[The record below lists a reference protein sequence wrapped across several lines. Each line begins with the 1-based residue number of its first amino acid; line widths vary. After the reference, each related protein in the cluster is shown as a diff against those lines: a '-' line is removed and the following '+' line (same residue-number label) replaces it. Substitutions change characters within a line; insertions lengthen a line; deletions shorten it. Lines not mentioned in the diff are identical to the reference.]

1 MKRKLVLWGSNSQD
15 EKILLGMELIAERKE
30 VNIYSLSEAQVTK
43 ELNNQ
48 LFNEWRNKKE
58 EGFPVETANKEV
70 RELTVSGSLLPEG
83 IKVDNEELVGR
94 AQTEWHFVVLSNKL
108 SETYKQELEDLK
120 KRVDDL
126 QKFDSGIWEEL
137 KGFWSKVQT
146 QIREKNLF
154 REHSDD
160 LKESTNQLF
169 DQLKALRKKLD
180 EEFREKSKENKKQFF
195 ELLEKFDQKIEKEI
209 RLEGV
214 FNELKDVQRKFKNT
228 DFVRRDRSD
237 VWKYLDGLFKKVKE
251 KRFGDNAG
259 QKMKSPLERLEKR
272 YEGLLKAIERMQ
284 RSISKDEKEYNHQ
297 KKKQKGF
304 AGQLEQQLKE
314 AKLGMIKERM
324 DSKKEKHEDMLKTKQ
339 MLEKRMEKQK
349 EKERLQKLKEEA
361 KKEAQKK
368 IEKKVEESERLLKEK
383 KEELER
389 AAEKLKGKPASNEKD
404 KKVKQYADH
413 SEKTKD
419 FTAAD
424 FSSKIHQLL

>member
-1 MKRKLVLWGSNSQD
+1 MKRKLVLWGSNSQN
-15 EKILLGMELIAERKE
+15 EKVLLGLELIADRKE
-30 VNIYSLSEAQVTK
+30 VNIYSLPEAHVTK
-43 ELNNQ
+43 ELNDQ
-48 LFNEWRNKKE
+48 LFNQWRDQSE
-58 EGFPVETANKEV
+58 EGFPVEGADKQV
-70 RELTVSGSLLPEG
+70 QELTVSGSILPEG
-83 IKVDNEELVGR
+83 ISVDNDELVGR

-154 REHSDD
+154 REHSEH

-180 EEFREKSKENKKQFF
+180 EEFRERSKENKKHFL
-195 ELLEKFDQKIEKEI
+195 ELLQDFEQKIEKEI

-214 FNELKDVQRKFKNT
+214 FNELKDVQRKFKET

-251 KRFGDNAG
+251 KRFGDGAG
-259 QKMKSPLERLEKR
+259 QKMKSPLERLENR
-272 YEGLLKAIERMQ
+272 YQGLLKAIDRMQ
-284 RSISKDEKEYNHQ
+284 RSISKDEKDYNYQ
-297 KKKQKGF
+297 KNKQKGF

-314 AKLGMIKERM
+314 AKLEMIKERV
-324 DSKKEKHEDMLKTKQ
+324 DSKKEKLEDMLKTRQ

-368 IEKKVEESERLLKEK
+368 IEKKVEESERLLQEK

-389 AAEKLKGKPASNEKD
+389 AAEKLKGKAESKGNN
-404 KKVKQYADH
+404 KKNTTDPNKAK
-413 SEKTKD
+413 EW
-419 FTAAD
+419 TAAD
-424 FSSKIHQLL
+424 FSANLHQLL